1 MIVIFGAAGGLGQAL
16 VAHYA
21 AQHQAVLA
29 VSRQA
34 GQSNDRVTWLQVA
47 GYEPE
52 ALESVA
58 LALQDQTLQGV
69 ISTLGMLYDDD
80 FMPEKRLDDL
90 DAEHLL
96 RSYYINAVLPLS
108 LLQWLKPYLPS
119 QQSCFFVQLSAKVGS
134 ISDNQLGGWYSYR
147 ASKAALNML
156 LKTAAIEL
164 ARSHKQLTIAAI
176 HPGTTDTQLSK
187 PFQGRLS
194 ADKLYSPR
202 QSAARISAVIDQ
214 LEPSVSGGLWH
225 WDGTRLPY

>member
-1 MIVIFGAAGGLGQAL
+1 MIVIFGAGGGLGQAL
-16 VAHYA
+16 VSHYL
-21 AQHQAVLA
+21 QRGEQVLG

-34 GQSNDRVTWLQVA
+34 APTAQHGQWLQVNDYNA
-47 GYEPE
+47 RCLAPLYE
-52 ALESVA
+52 L
-58 LALQDQTLQGV
+58 LQNQVVDGV
-69 ISTLGMLYDDD
+69 ISTLGSLHDEQ

-90 DAEHLL
+90 STDHMLH
-96 RSYYINAVLPLS
+96 SYYVNAVLPLS
-108 LLQWLKPYLPS
+108 LLQWTKPYLPTK
-119 QQSCFFVQLSAKVGS
+119 QPCFWVQLSAKVGS

-194 ADKLYSPR
+194 ADKLFTPAM
-202 QSAARISAVIDQ
+202 SAARIAQVIDS
-214 LEPSVSGGLWH
+214 LEPTVSGVLWH

>member
-1 MIVIFGAAGGLGQAL
+1 MIVIFGAGGGLGQAL
-16 VAHYA
+16 VSHYL
-21 AQHQAVLA
+21 QRGEQVLA

-34 GQSNDRVTWLQVA
+34 APSEQPSQWQQVS
-47 GYEPE
+47 GYDAE
-52 ALESVA
+52 ALAPLRERIEHQVI
-58 LALQDQTLQGV
+58 TGV
-69 ISTLGMLYDDD
+69 ISTLGILHDEQ

-90 DAEHLL
+90 TTDHMLH
-96 RSYYINAVLPLS
+96 SYYVNAVLPVS
-108 LLQWLKPYLPS
+108 LLQWMKPYLPTK
-119 QQSCFFVQLSAKVGS
+119 QSCFWVQLSAKVGS

-156 LKTAAIEL
+156 LKTSAIEL

-194 ADKLYSPR
+194 ADKLFTPTM
-202 QSAARISAVIDQ
+202 SAARIAQVIDS
-214 LEPSVSGGLWH
+214 LEPAMSGALWH